1 MSFPDSSVGKDS
13 TCNAGD
19 PSLIPGLGRSTGEG
33 IGYPLQY
40 SWASLVV
47 QLVKNPPAMLETWVR
62 SLGWEDPLEK
72 GKATHSNTL
81 AWRIPWTTVHGDT
94 KSQKRLSDF
103 HFHYI
108 TLYMLNTYYSD
119 FSYSH
124 CCSWIIYDQ
133 WAYVIICVHL
143 TLFHVLNFIL
153 IQSTC
158 VSSLLRFIWSS
169 PDFSKSLF
177 SFFLLSTPPPPEYQQ
192 LFWALTFTLKT
203 WSKVKLLGNL
213 ISHLFCLWALCNS
226 GWAIVLNR
234 GEGFPWWSS
243 GSEFTYQCREHRFHP
258 WSMKVPHA
266 SGQLIPCATTIE
278 A

>member
-1 MSFPDSSVGKDS
+1 MVIWTRVHLIQHSPTLDSFIPCLFPDSPGGSDGTQS
-13 TCNAGD
+13 SCN
-19 PSLIPGLGRSTGEG
+19 
-33 IGYPLQY
+33 
-40 SWASLVV
+40 V
-47 QLVKNPPAMLETWVR
+47 ETWVW

-72 GKATHSNTL
+72 GKATHFSTL
-81 AWRIPWTTVHGDT
+81 AWRIPWTTVHGVA
-94 KSQKRLSDF
+94 KSWTRLSDF

-177 SFFLLSTPPPPEYQQ
+177 SFFLLSTRPPRQSISNFFEP
-192 LFWALTFTLKT
+192 W
-203 WSKVKLLGNL
+203 LLL
-213 ISHLFCLWALCNS
+213 
-226 GWAIVLNR
+226 
-234 GEGFPWWSS
+234 
-243 GSEFTYQCREHRFHP
+243 
-258 WSMKVPHA
+258 
-266 SGQLIPCATTIE
+266 
-278 A
+278 

>member
-1 MSFPDSSVGKDS
+1 
-13 TCNAGD
+13 
-19 PSLIPGLGRSTGEG
+19 
-33 IGYPLQY
+33 
-40 SWASLVV
+40 
-47 QLVKNPPAMLETWVR
+47 
-62 SLGWEDPLEK
+62 
-72 GKATHSNTL
+72 
-81 AWRIPWTTVHGDT
+81 
-94 KSQKRLSDF
+94 
-103 HFHYI
+103 
-108 TLYMLNTYYSD
+108 MLNTYYSD

-158 VSSLLRFIWSS
+158 VSSLLRFIYSS

-177 SFFLLSTPPPPEYQQ
+177 SFLLLSTPPPEYQQ
-192 LFWALTFTLKT
+192 LYWALTFTLKA

-213 ISHLFCLWALCNS
+213 ISHLFCLWAFCNS

-258 WSMKVPHA
+258 WSVKVPHA
-266 SGQLIPCATTIE
+266 SGQLIPCATTTE
-278 A
+278 ALCHCCSATIGATTMRSSAPRLDSSPCLPQLQKAHRLQQRPSGAKNK